1 MFGYQ
6 ACRNPHTLYSLYTV
20 MCQYARLKNMD
31 YLIILEIILVSGII
45 PLALLLFQKKI
56 ARGRGCLFGGGSS
69 LKRGP
74 LFVEIRHDNLH
85 KTYTCQKQLGIIPLI
100 ERPFNFLTKA

>member
-1 MFGYQ
+1 MSKTVFGYQ
-6 ACRNPHTLYSLYTV
+6 ACRNPHSYSLYTV
-20 MCQYARLKNMD
+20 MCRYARLKNMD

-56 ARGRGCLFGGGSS
+56 GRGRERLFGGGSL

-74 LFVEIRHDNLH
+74 LFVEIRHD
-85 KTYTCQKQLGIIPLI
+85 KI
-100 ERPFNFLTKA
+100 

>member
-6 ACRNPHTLYSLYTV
+6 ACRNPHSYSLYTV
-20 MCQYARLKNMD
+20 MCRYARG
-31 YLIILEIILVSGII
+31 EIILVSGII

-56 ARGRGCLFGGGSS
+56 GRGRGRLFGGGSS

-74 LFVEIRHDNLH
+74 LFVEIRHD
-85 KTYTCQKQLGIIPLI
+85 KI
-100 ERPFNFLTKA
+100 

>member
-6 ACRNPHTLYSLYTV
+6 ACRNPYTLYSLYTV

-56 ARGRGCLFGGGSS
+56 GSS

-74 LFVEIRHDNLH
+74 LFVEIRHENLH

>member
-1 MFGYQ
+1 
-6 ACRNPHTLYSLYTV
+6 

-45 PLALLLFQKKI
+45 PKI
-56 ARGRGCLFGGGSS
+56 GRGRGRLFGGGSS
-69 LKRGP
+69 LKLGP

>member
-1 MFGYQ
+1 
-6 ACRNPHTLYSLYTV
+6 
-20 MCQYARLKNMD
+20 MD

-56 ARGRGCLFGGGSS
+56 GRGRGCLFGGGSS

-74 LFVEIRHDNLH
+74 LFVEIRHD
-85 KTYTCQKQLGIIPLI
+85 KI
-100 ERPFNFLTKA
+100 

>member
-1 MFGYQ
+1 
-6 ACRNPHTLYSLYTV
+6 
-20 MCQYARLKNMD
+20 MD

-56 ARGRGCLFGGGSS
+56 GRGGRRLFGAGSS

-74 LFVEIRHDNLH
+74 LFVEIRHD
-85 KTYTCQKQLGIIPLI
+85 KI
-100 ERPFNFLTKA
+100 